1 SVTVFEKADR
11 VGGLL
16 RYGIPNFKL
25 EKHVVDRRVQQL
37 AAEGVEFVTNAHVGV
52 NVPVERLRKE
62 YDAVLLAGGA
72 EQPRDLQVPGRELKG
87 IHYAMEFLPQQNRRN
102 EGELVEDSS
111 GILATGKH
119 VVIIGSQNARR
130 ILDELALVPPIL
142 LRQEFHRIM
151 DPLQFATG
159 HL

>member
-1 SVTVFEKADR
+1 EFRTGKRVAVVGSGPAGLAAAQQLCRAGHSVTVFEKADR

-62 YDAVLLAGGA
+62 YDAVLLAGG
-72 EQPRDLQVPGRELKG
+72 
-87 IHYAMEFLPQQNRRN
+87 
-102 EGELVEDSS
+102 
-111 GILATGKH
+111 
-119 VVIIGSQNARR
+119 
-130 ILDELALVPPIL
+130 
-142 LRQEFHRIM
+142 
-151 DPLQFATG
+151 
-159 HL
+159 

>member
-1 SVTVFEKADR
+1 
-11 VGGLL
+11 LL

-37 AAEGVEFVTNAHVGV
+37 VAEGVEFVTNAHVGV
-52 NVPVERLRKE
+52 NVQVERLRKE

-102 EGELVEDSS
+102 EGDIVEDSS
-111 GILATGKH
+111 SILATGKH
-119 VVIIGSQNARR
+119 VVIIGGGDTGADCLGTSH
-130 ILDELALVPPIL
+130 
-142 LRQEFHRIM
+142 RQLPKVGAAVRNYA
-151 DPLQFATG
+151 DPAE
-159 HL
+159 